1 MSAVLIATKDKKQL
15 ANVPLT
21 GGRFTVGRSPKCN
34 LPVDE
39 PLASRQHVEI
49 TCENGLFWVQDLR
62 SRNGTLLNGEKI
74 SGRRQLKDGDQ
85 ITIGSTQLKFVQD
98 DDEGATRAASSQAS
112 GEGLGRNIPER
123 KEKGPLQVKLKVA
136 DGPLQ
141 GGVFKDWEGPLLIGR
156 ALDNHVV
163 LVDDA
168 VSTHHALIEQEG
180 GCYYIKDLDSAN
192 GTFLNGVKIQ
202 RAELSN
208 GHKIRAGVSTLVFE
222 VTDLRKARQNLNIAL
237 IAVILFAGIVV
248 AVKLWPDPAG
258 RHIQA
263 ARNWEAGGNLTNALT
278 EFQLAREI
286 DPRRSEAQNGYK
298 RIQDKIQAEDMLKKA
313 EAAAEAEDYDGALGV
328 VYRVERIDPDNAR
341 AAQLEA
347 VIKSIGEAKIALD
360 HHIWQEAVAH
370 LEKAR
375 ETYPYSKL
383 IATRLEQA
391 KKELIAERSLSEA
404 RDAFQH
410 EQWDKAKALLSEIPA
425 ASLYANEAAQY
436 SGRIDQQEKTAA
448 ALSRAKTLYQKGQLT
463 ATLSEIDSG
472 LKAKPDSAPLLQL
485 QKQVRLLAGLSD
497 SLQRAEELKE
507 GDDLDLLL
515 QGRKDC
521 GEVLQTENDP
531 LNALVIRAKDT
542 QNRIGQWLQ
551 NLSQSYTDK
560 AQNLLQSST
569 AHDPATRREALRLF
583 NLAAKADENNQTAA
597 QAAKSLHHDI
607 VQDCE
612 MLEQKGERYVELGL
626 LNEARNYFRQVIENA
641 LPEDKCY
648 RVAKDQLSKLK

>member
-1 MSAVLIATKDKKQL
+1 MSAVLISTKDKKQL

-21 GGRFTVGRSPKCN
+21 GSRFTVGRSPKCN

-49 TCENGLFWVQDLR
+49 TCERGLFWVQDLG

-74 SGRRQLKDGDQ
+74 SERRQLKDGDE
-85 ITIGSTQLKFVQD
+85 ITIGATQLKFVQD
-98 DDEGATRAASSQAS
+98 DDEGATRAASPQDS
-112 GEGLGRNIPER
+112 GKGLGRNIPER

-180 GCYYIKDLDSAN
+180 GRYYIKDLDSAN

-222 VTDLRKARQNLNIAL
+222 VTDLRKARRNLNIAL

-258 RHIQA
+258 QHIQA
-263 ARNWEAGGNLTNALT
+263 ALRWEAQGNLPNALT
-278 EFQLAREI
+278 EFQLARGI
-286 DPRRSEAQNGYK
+286 APGRSEAQIGCK

-328 VYRVERIDPDNAR
+328 VYRVERIDPENAR

-370 LEKAR
+370 LEKAQ
-375 ETYPYSKL
+375 ETPNSKL
-383 IATRLEQA
+383 IVTRLEQA
-391 KKELIAERSLSEA
+391 KKELAAERSLSDA
-404 RDAFQH
+404 RDAFEH
-410 EQWDKAKALLSEIPA
+410 EQWDKAKVLLSAIPA
-425 ASLYANEAAQY
+425 TSLYANEAAQY
-436 SGRIDQQEKTAA
+436 LGRIDQQEKTAA

-463 ATLSEIDSG
+463 GTLSEIDAG
-472 LKAKPDSAPLLQL
+472 LKVKPDSAPLLQL
-485 QKQVRLLAGLSD
+485 QKQARLLAGLYD
-497 SLQRAEELKE
+497 SLNSAEGLKE

-515 QGRKDC
+515 QARKAC
-521 GEVLQTENDP
+521 GEVLQTETDP

-551 NLSQSYTDK
+551 NLSQTYTDK

-569 AHDPATRREALRLF
+569 AHDSATRREALRLF
-583 NLAAKADENNQTAA
+583 TLAAKADGNNQTAA

-626 LNEARNYFRQVIENA
+626 LNEARNYFRQVIDNA

-648 RVAKDQLSKLK
+648 RLAKDQLSKLK

>member
-1 MSAVLIATKDKKQL
+1 
-15 ANVPLT
+15 
-21 GGRFTVGRSPKCN
+21 
-34 LPVDE
+34 VDE
-39 PLASRQHVEI
+39 PLASRHHIEI
-49 TCENGLFWVQDLR
+49 TCERGLFWVQDLR

-74 SGRRQLKDGDQ
+74 SERRQLKDGDE
-85 ITIGSTQLKFVQD
+85 ITIGATQLKFVQD
-98 DDEGATRAASSQAS
+98 DDEGATRAASSQDSAK
-112 GEGLGRNIPER
+112 GLGRNIPER
-123 KEKGPLQVKLKVA
+123 KGKGPLQVKLKIA

-156 ALDNHVV
+156 SLDNHVV
-163 LVDDA
+163 LVDDL
-168 VSTHHALIEQEG
+168 VSGHHAQIVQEG
-180 GCYYIKDLDSAN
+180 ERYYIKDLDSDN

-202 RAELSN
+202 REELSS
-208 GHKIRAGVSTLVFE
+208 GSKIKAGASTLVFE
-222 VTDLRKARQNLNIAL
+222 ITDLRKARRNLNIAL
-237 IAVILFAGIVV
+237 VAIILFAGIAV
-248 AVKLWPDPAG
+248 AIKLWPDPAG
-258 RHIQA
+258 QHIQA
-263 ARNWEAGGNLTNALT
+263 ARHWEAGGDLTNALA
-278 EFQLAREI
+278 EFQLARSI
-286 DPRRSEAQNGYK
+286 DPGRAEAQNGCK

-347 VIKSIGEAKIALD
+347 VIKSISEAKIALD
-360 HHIWQEAVAH
+360 HHVWQEAVAH

-542 QNRIGQWLQ
+542 QSRIGQWLQ
-551 NLSQSYTDK
+551 NLSQTK
-560 AQNLLQSST
+560 TAEAQNLLQSAT
-569 AHDPATRREALRLF
+569 ARDPATRREALRLF

-597 QAAKSLHHDI
+597 QAAKNLHHDI

>member
-1 MSAVLIATKDKKQL
+1 MSAVLIATKDRKQL

-21 GGRFTVGRSPKCN
+21 GSRFTVGRSPKCN

-39 PLASRQHVEI
+39 TLASRQHVEI
-49 TCENGLFWVQDLR
+49 TCEHGLFWVQDLR

-74 SGRRQLKDGDQ
+74 SERRQLKDGDE
-85 ITIGSTQLKFVQD
+85 ITIGATQLKFVQD
-98 DDEGATRAASSQAS
+98 DEEGATRAASSQDS
-112 GEGLGRNIPER
+112 GKGLGRNIPER

-168 VSTHHALIEQEG
+168 VSTHHARIVQEG
-180 GCYYIKDLDSAN
+180 ERYHIEDLDSAN

-208 GHKIRAGVSTLVFE
+208 GDKIKAGVSTLVFE
-222 VTDLRKARQNLNIAL
+222 ITDLRKARRNLNIAL
-237 IAVILFAGIVV
+237 VAIILIAGIAVAI
-248 AVKLWPDPAG
+248 KLWPDPAG
-258 RHIQA
+258 QHIQA
-263 ARNWEAGGNLTNALT
+263 ARHWEAGGDLTNALA
-278 EFQLAREI
+278 EFQLARGI
-286 DPRRSEAQNGYK
+286 DPGRSEAQNGCK

-328 VYRVERIDPDNAR
+328 VYRVERIDADNAR

-347 VIKSIGEAKIALD
+347 VIKSISEAKIALD

-375 ETYPYSKL
+375 ETYPNSKL

-391 KKELIAERSLSEA
+391 KKELTAERSLSDA
-404 RDAFQH
+404 RDAFEH

-425 ASLYANEAAQY
+425 TSLYANEAAQY

-463 ATLSEIDSG
+463 GTLSEIDAG

-485 QKQVRLLAGLSD
+485 QKQVRLLAGLYD
-497 SLQRAEELKE
+497 SLNSAEGLKE

-515 QGRKDC
+515 QGRKAC

-531 LNALVIRAKDT
+531 LNALVIRANDT

-560 AQNLLQSST
+560 AQSLLQSAT
-569 AHDPATRREALRLF
+569 ARDPATRREALRLF

-597 QAAKSLHHDI
+597 QAAKSLHHNI

-626 LNEARNYFRQVIENA
+626 PNEARNYFRQVIDNA

-648 RVAKDQLSKLK
+648 RLAKDQLSKLK